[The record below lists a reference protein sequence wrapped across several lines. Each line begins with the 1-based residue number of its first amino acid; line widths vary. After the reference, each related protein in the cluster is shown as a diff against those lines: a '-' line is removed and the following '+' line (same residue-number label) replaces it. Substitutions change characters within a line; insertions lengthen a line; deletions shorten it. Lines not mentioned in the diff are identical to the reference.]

1 MNEELKPCPFCG
13 GKAEINYE
21 RFPGEDKGFWAQIIC
36 NNCHGRSGGTWAGS
50 YNAAERAEIKAWN
63 RRANDEID
71 SDKIIEHLEKVRKE
85 SASLVDV
92 AHIIGFQ
99 SVIDAQPT
107 AYDVDKVVKQLKER
121 SKEFNSGLRLHGKP
135 EEILTDEA
143 IEIVKAGGM
152 DGN

>member
-1 MNEELKPCPFCG
+1 MRL
-13 GKAEINYE
+13 
-21 RFPGEDKGFWAQIIC
+21 
-36 NNCHGRSGGTWAGS
+36 
-50 YNAAERAEIKAWN
+50 
-63 RRANDEID
+63 ID

-135 EEILTDEA
+135 EDILTDEA

>member
-1 MNEELKPCPFCG
+1 M
-13 GKAEINYE
+13 
-21 RFPGEDKGFWAQIIC
+21 
-36 NNCHGRSGGTWAGS
+36 
-50 YNAAERAEIKAWN
+50 
-63 RRANDEID
+63 
-71 SDKIIEHLEKVRKE
+71 
-85 SASLVDV
+85 VDV